1 MQCKLCFCRT
11 LPLSFFSLAKWNNP
25 QNDHS
30 MKSKSYARERTKKE
44 LVEGGRKVR
53 RCALPFYWTK
63 RSGIQH
69 CGDHIFQHV
78 FAYANREIPWPAFSE
93 HVVRRDK
100 KQHLIF
106 YVIYLWNFLTFR
118 KAACASVSTGRA
130 GWVGFMAS
138 NFASSLAFR
147 ARSIFLL
154 ASSLEAV
161 AKYTVVFQ
169 SHWGKKW
176 WKERTCTL
184 FSLLQK
190 KKQQQHL
197 ICTCH
202 ARDMNLCAEQVGHQ
216 HLPPSPLPLL
226 FLKTFSQ
233 RRFLRLEI

>member
-1 MQCKLCFCRT
+1 MEYSTAATTSSSMYLLT
-11 LPLSFFSLAKWNNP
+11 LTVKSLGQHF
-25 QNDHS
+25 QNTS
-30 MKSKSYARERTKKE
+30 
-44 LVEGGRKVR
+44 
-53 RCALPFYWTK
+53 
-63 RSGIQH
+63 SG
-69 CGDHIFQHV
+69 
-78 FAYANREIPWPAFSE
+78 
-93 HVVRRDK
+93 DK

-233 RRFLRLEI
+233 RRFLRRDKILPTMMCGKTNLSLS